1 MTRFAL
7 TGARL
12 FDGETIRPGLAVLI
26 ADGRIEKIVRAAD
39 LGPDVM
45 AVDLGG
51 GILAPG
57 FIDAQV
63 NGGGGVLLNEAP
75 TVATVRRMAEA
86 YRVFGTTGLLPTV
99 ITDDTRIIRKAAEAV
114 ATARREKV
122 PGILG
127 IHIEGPFLDPRRRGA
142 HPSEHIRAITPD
154 DVAWLTGLDCGVVLL
169 TVSPSHVAP
178 ETIETLAK
186 AGIIISLGHSDAT
199 AKQAQAALAAG
210 ARGFTHLYNAMS
222 QLQHREPGMVG
233 AALADRESYCGII
246 ADGHHV
252 DPLALEVAIAAKR
265 TGHVF
270 LVTDAMPP
278 AAGGAD
284 RFELQ
289 GRTVLAR
296 NGRLELADGTLAGSI
311 ITMDDAVR
319 YCITV
324 LKLDLAE
331 ALRMASLYP
340 AAFLGKDRQYGRIA
354 PDYHADLVHLTD
366 DLAVTRTWIDGKS
379 S

>member
-12 FDGETIRPGLAVLI
+12 FDGEVIRSGQAVLI
-26 ADGRIEKIVRAAD
+26 ADGRIEKIMPAAD
-39 LGPDVM
+39 LGRGVT
-45 AVDLGG
+45 ALDLGG

-57 FIDAQV
+57 FVDAQV

-86 YRVFGTTGLLPTV
+86 YRIFGTTGLLPTV
-99 ITDDTRIIRKAAEAV
+99 ITDDTRIIRAAADAV
-114 ATARREKV
+114 AAARRENV
-122 PGILG
+122 PGVLG
-127 IHIEGPFLDPRRRGA
+127 IHIEGPFLDPSRRGA
-142 HPSEHIRAITPD
+142 HPPEFIRAITQD
-154 DVAWLTGLDCGVVLL
+154 DVAWLSKLDCGIVLL
-169 TVSPSHVAP
+169 TLSPSHVAP
-178 ETIETLAK
+178 ETIATLVK
-186 AGIIISLGHSDAT
+186 AGIIVSLGHSDAT
-199 AKQAQAALAAG
+199 AGQARAALSAG

-233 AALADRESYCGII
+233 AALADRNSYCGII

-265 TGHVF
+265 QGHVF

-278 AAGGAD
+278 AAGGPD

-311 ITMDDAVR
+311 LTMDEALR
-319 YCITV
+319 YCVYI

-340 AAFLGKDRQYGRIA
+340 AAFLEQDRVLGRIA
-354 PDYHADLVHLTD
+354 PDYRADLVHLTD

>member
-1 MTRFAL
+1 MTHVAL
-7 TGARL
+7 TGSRI
-12 FDGETIRPGLAVLI
+12 FDGETIREDMAVLI
-26 ADGRIEKIVRAAD
+26 AGERIERILPASEVPAGVTVID
-39 LGPDVM
+39 LK
-45 AVDLGG
+45 GG
-51 GILAPG
+51 LLAPG

-75 TVATVRRMAEA
+75 SVATVRRMAEA

-99 ITDDTRIIRKAAEAV
+99 ITDDTGIIHRAADAV
-114 ATARREKV
+114 AQSRREKV
-122 PGILG
+122 PGVLG

-142 HPSEHIRAITPD
+142 HPPEHIRAITPD
-154 DVAWLTGLDCGVVLL
+154 DVTWLTKLDCGIVLL

-178 ETIETLAK
+178 ETIEILAK
-186 AGIIISLGHSDAT
+186 AGLIVSLGHSDAT

-233 AALADRESYCGII
+233 AALADRASYCGII

-252 DPLALEVAIAAKR
+252 DPLALQVAIAAKPR
-265 TGHVF
+265 GHIF

-278 AAGGAD
+278 AAGGPD

-311 ITMDDAVR
+311 ITTDDALR
-319 YCITV
+319 YCVTV

-331 ALRMASLYP
+331 ALRMAALYP
-340 AAFLGKDRQYGRIA
+340 ATFLGKDRQYGRIA
-354 PDYHADLVHLTD
+354 PDYRADLVHLTD
-366 DLAVTRTWIDGKS
+366 DLTVTRTWIDGKS

>member
-1 MTRFAL
+1 MTRLAL

-12 FDGETIRPGLAVLI
+12 FDGETIREGMTVLI
-26 ADGRIEKIVRAAD
+26 ADGRIERVLPASEAPPEIGMID
-39 LGPDVM
+39 LK
-45 AVDLGG
+45 GG
-51 GILAPG
+51 LLAPG

-75 TVATVRRMAEA
+75 SVATIRRMAEA

-99 ITDDTRIIRKAAEAV
+99 ITDRTDIIHQAAQAV
-114 ATARREKV
+114 AAARREQV

-142 HPSEHIRAITPD
+142 HPPEFIRAITQD
-154 DVAWLTGLDCGVVLL
+154 DIAWLKSLDCGIVLL
-169 TVSPSHVAP
+169 TVSPAHVAP
-178 ETIETLAK
+178 ETIAALADS
-186 AGIIISLGHSDAT
+186 GIIVSLGHSDAT
-199 AKQAQAALAAG
+199 ARQAQAALAAG

-233 AALADRESYCGII
+233 AALTDGASYCGII

-252 DPLALEVAIAAKR
+252 DPLALEVALAAKPK
-265 TGHVF
+265 GHIF

-278 AAGGAD
+278 AAGGPGQ
-284 RFELQ
+284 FKLQ

-296 NGRLELADGTLAGSI
+296 NGRLELEDGTLAGSI
-311 ITMDDAVR
+311 LTMDEALR
-319 YCITV
+319 YCVNV

-340 AAFLGKDRQYGRIA
+340 AAFLGQDRVLGRIA
-354 PDYHADLVHLTD
+354 PDYRADLVHLTD
-366 DLAVTRTWIDGKS
+366 DLAVTRTWIDGRS